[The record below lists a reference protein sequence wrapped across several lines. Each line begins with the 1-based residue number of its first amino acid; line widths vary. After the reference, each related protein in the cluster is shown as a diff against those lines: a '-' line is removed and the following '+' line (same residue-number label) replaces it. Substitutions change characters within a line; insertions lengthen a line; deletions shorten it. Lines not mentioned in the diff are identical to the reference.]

1 MCSQYRGQSENLDAN
16 GDLSRAKHPRHSDRN
31 SLPSTHHA
39 AGLRAGATGRSFSC
53 DNSRPT
59 DKLDD
64 YIPIRMEKEHI
75 PGLSLAFVR
84 GRKLIKAKACGHA
97 NLEFKANATP
107 DTVYQV

>member
-1 MCSQYRGQSENLDAN
+1 MEIFPVLNIRDTAIATLFPALTMQPVFA
-16 GDLSRAKHPRHSDRN
+16 RAPPVD
-31 SLPSTHHA
+31 PSP
-39 AGLRAGATGRSFSC
+39 ATTPA
-53 DNSRPT
+53 PT